1 MEAPMRD
8 VAVEMAGVLAILV
21 AVTHGVLGETRVFA
35 RAEIEPPWAKRL
47 VHAVWQCSTVAW
59 LAGGILLCAI
69 PLMSSDPARR
79 WIIAVLVAVYASA
92 AIGNAW
98 ASRGR
103 HFGWMLLS
111 AVIALALC
119 GL

>member
-1 MEAPMRD
+1 MSD
-8 VAVEMAGVLAILV
+8 FAVEMAGVLAILV

-47 VHAVWQCSTVAW
+47 IYAVWQCSTIAW
-59 LAGGILLCAI
+59 LAGGVLLCAI
-69 PLMSSDPARR
+69 PLMSSDAARR

-111 AVIALALC
+111 AVIVLALC

>member
-1 MEAPMRD
+1 MRD
-8 VAVEMAGVLAILV
+8 MAVELAGGLAILV
-21 AVTHGVLGETRVFA
+21 AMAHGVLGETRVFA
-35 RAEIEPPWAKRL
+35 RARIEPAWAKRL
-47 VHAVWQCSTVAW
+47 VYAVWQCSTVTW
-59 LAGGILLCAI
+59 IAGGILLCAI
-69 PLMSSDPARR
+69 PLMASDPARR
-79 WIIAVLVAVYASA
+79 WIIAVLVAVYAAA

-111 AVIALALC
+111 VVVALALC

>member
-1 MEAPMRD
+1 MEALMRD
-8 VAVEMAGVLAILV
+8 VAVEIAGVLAILV

-35 RAEIEPPWAKRL
+35 RAQIEPPWAKRM
-47 VHAVWQCSTVAW
+47 VYAVWQCSTVAW
-59 LAGGILLCAI
+59 IGGGILLCAV

-103 HFGWMLLS
+103 HFGWMILS
-111 AVIALALC
+111 VVIAFALG